1 MRSSILRPL
10 AAMLIAL
17 TLDGV
22 ADAQSLACSSPQKPQ
37 QVVDLLFGRKI
48 GGRMGVTEAQWARFV
63 DREITPRFP
72 DGLTVF
78 NASGQWRDAEHNR
91 IVREPSKIVTI
102 VLPGKPEDGEHLNA
116 IVEAYKARFRQQSVG
131 MILRPACVSF

>member
-48 GGRMGVTEAQWARFV
+48 GGRIGVTEAQWARFV

>member
-1 MRSSILRPL
+1 MRRTILRLLPALFL
-10 AAMLIAL
+10 AVAP
-17 TLDGV
+17 DGN
-22 ADAQSLACSSPQKPQ
+22 AGAQTLACSSPQKPQ

-48 GGRMGVTEAQWARFV
+48 GGRIGVTEAQWARFL

-78 NASGQWRDAEHNR
+78 NAYGQWRDAEHNR

-102 VLPGKPEDGEHLNA
+102 VLPGKPEDGEHLIA
-116 IVEAYKARFRQQSVG
+116 IAEAYKARFKQQSVG

>member
-1 MRSSILRPL
+1 
-10 AAMLIAL
+10 MLIAL

>member
-1 MRSSILRPL
+1 MRRS
-10 AAMLIAL
+10 MLTPFVAVLL
-17 TLDGV
+17 TLAPGGA

-48 GGRMGVTEAQWARFV
+48 GGRIGVTEAQWAKFV

-78 NASGQWRDAEHNR
+78 NAYGQWRDAEHNR

-116 IVEAYKARFRQQSVG
+116 IVDAYKARFKQQSVG

>member
-1 MRSSILRPL
+1 MRRS
-10 AAMLIAL
+10 MLTPFVAVLL
-17 TLDGV
+17 TLAPGGA

-48 GGRMGVTEAQWARFV
+48 GGRIGVTEAQWAKFV

-78 NASGQWRDAEHNR
+78 NAYGQWRDAEHNR
-91 IVREPSKIVTI
+91 IVR
-102 VLPGKPEDGEHLNA
+102 
-116 IVEAYKARFRQQSVG
+116 
-131 MILRPACVSF
+131 